1 MYWFRDFVMEKIG
14 HLFRSSPS
22 DSFYKRKDSSD
33 LANVLLETIMEFR
46 NPKKGY

>member
-1 MYWFRDFVMEKIG
+1 MEKIG
-14 HLFRSSPS
+14 HLFRSSFI

-33 LANVLLETIMEFR
+33 LADVLLEAIMEFR

>member
-1 MYWFRDFVMEKIG
+1 MEKIG
-14 HLFRSSPS
+14 DLFHSSSS

-33 LANVLLETIMEFR
+33 LADVLLETIMEFR